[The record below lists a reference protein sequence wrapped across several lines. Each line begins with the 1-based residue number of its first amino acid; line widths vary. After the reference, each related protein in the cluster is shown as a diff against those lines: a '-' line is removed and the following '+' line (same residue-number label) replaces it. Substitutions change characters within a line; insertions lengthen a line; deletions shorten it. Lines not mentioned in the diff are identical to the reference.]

1 MTARAELVCVSH
13 SPLILHRARAPEEE
27 SVLIAEYDRCT
38 QAIEAMAPD
47 RVVIFAT
54 DHFSGFPYSNMPAFC
69 IGLAAHAVADIGGFP
84 GLLDVPRDAALGLIR
99 AVREAGFDPSWSQEM
114 RVDHAFSQPLHRL
127 LGALDRY
134 PVIPIFL
141 GSLVPPHL
149 PYRRSRLFAAAIGR
163 IVGEWGGR
171 TLFIGSGGLSH
182 HPDRYFPLLGN
193 ASPDVYAYQLEGSAG
208 GSFSDEQW
216 LGRLK
221 DMHVEGAQM
230 LVDGR
235 RTAEDIHLNPEFDRA
250 FLAVVEA
257 GTPDVFDERAPE
269 EVMATAGFGALEL
282 HAWLA
287 AVSAYQAAGGK
298 ERPRTVYHPA
308 LEYGVG
314 YGMATTFH
322 GRATA

>member
-1 MTARAELVCVSH
+1 MTAPAELVCVSH
-13 SPLILHRARAPEEE
+13 SPLILHRARAPEAEPA
-27 SVLIAEYDRCT
+27 LIDEYDRCVR
-38 QAIEAMAPD
+38 AIERMRPD

-69 IGLAAHAVADIGGFP
+69 IGLAAHAIGDIGGFA
-84 GLLDVPRDAALGLIR
+84 GRLDVPRTAALDLIR
-99 AVREAGFDPSWSQEM
+99 DVRDAGFDPSWSQEM

-149 PYRRSRLFAAAIGR
+149 PYQRTRAFATA
-163 IVGEWGGR
+163 VGHSMARWGGR

-182 HPDRYFPLLGN
+182 HPDRYFPLLGD
-193 ASPDVYAYQLEGSAG
+193 ATPDVHAYQLEGSAG
-208 GSFSDEQW
+208 GTFTDEQW
-216 LGRLK
+216 LARLH

-235 RTAEDIHLNPEFDRA
+235 RTAEDIHLNPAFDRW
-250 FLAVVEA
+250 FLGVIEA
-257 GTPDVFDERAPE
+257 GDLTALDDRTPE

-287 AVSAYQAAGGK
+287 AAAAYRAAGGAA
-298 ERPRTVYHPA
+298 RPHTVYHPA

-314 YGMATTFH
+314 YGMAATFA
-322 GRATA
+322 RSPA